1 MKKIMSMFIT
11 LSLLVCTVGC
21 SQTEDSDNHVV
32 QDYFEEYEFSPYGNE
47 EELDTLENLKISMNT
62 EKDLDLKHL
71 SFLIENN
78 SDKEY
83 RYSPNYFEIEVEQSS
98 TWYQLKQLDDPSKS
112 NEKDCIIKPDERLTL
127 EIDVKSFYGELP
139 AGHYRLIKQ
148 FTFFENERDW
158 DYDAYNLSCE
168 FTTR

>member
-47 EELDTLENLKISMNT
+47 EELDTLEDLKISMNT

-83 RYSPNYFEIEVEQSS
+83 RYSPNYFEIEAEQSG
-98 TWYQLKQLDDPSKS
+98 TWYQLNQLDEFSVAQSHYSSLKS
-112 NEKDCIIKPDERLTL
+112 CISSCDSSVSDAVCLVSNCEKRL
-127 EIDVKSFYGELP
+127 S
-139 AGHYRLIKQ
+139 R
-148 FTFFENERDW
+148 
-158 DYDAYNLSCE
+158 
-168 FTTR
+168 

>member
-47 EELDTLENLKISMNT
+47 EELDTLEDLKISMNT

-83 RYSPNYFEIEVEQSS
+83 RYSPNYFEIEAEQSG

-112 NEKDCIIKPDERLTL
+112 NEKVFVPCAVCPQKR
-127 EIDVKSFYGELP
+127 
-139 AGHYRLIKQ
+139 
-148 FTFFENERDW
+148 N
-158 DYDAYNLSCE
+158 
-168 FTTR
+168 

>member
-47 EELDTLENLKISMNT
+47 EELDTLEDLKISMNT

-83 RYSPNYFEIEVEQSS
+83 RYSPNYFEIEAEQSG

-112 NEKDCIIKPDERLTL
+112 NEKDCIGFWDMQ
-127 EIDVKSFYGELP
+127 YGEG
-139 AGHYRLIKQ
+139 ASRIS
-148 FTFFENERDW
+148 ERTVW
-158 DYDAYNLSCE
+158 ISRPLWGE
-168 FTTR
+168 FRRPV

>member
-47 EELDTLENLKISMNT
+47 EELDTLEDLKISMNT
-62 EKDLDLKHL
+62 EKDLDLKHH
-71 SFLIENN
+71 SILIENK

-83 RYSPNYFEIEVEQSS
+83 RYSPNYF
-98 TWYQLKQLDDPSKS
+98 
-112 NEKDCIIKPDERLTL
+112 
-127 EIDVKSFYGELP
+127 
-139 AGHYRLIKQ
+139 
-148 FTFFENERDW
+148 
-158 DYDAYNLSCE
+158 
-168 FTTR
+168 